1 MKHYSYEDFFIYKY
15 CDGIN
20 LVKERRRDKFLNQDD
35 VSGVMLKDEYELFK
49 ALSHPI
55 RAEIIKL
62 LCECGELSY
71 TEILT
76 ALKIDTGQLNFH
88 LRNISELYIRTEEG
102 NYTLNEAGKLCYYV
116 IKGVKKHIGRE
127 EVSVEPRARIEKR
140 VIAALIDY
148 AIFIGSPFLFI
159 LFLSV
164 WIPFGERGL
173 DPVIFAQFLHAIFFL
188 ALIALMFMETY
199 NGQTIGKYIM
209 KIRAVKETGRKINLV
224 ESIIRN
230 VAKIFFLPFDL
241 LVGLLFFRKKG
252 YIRFADYYTKIK
264 IVDVSGDV
272 LQ

>member
-1 MKHYSYEDFFIYKY
+1 
-15 CDGIN
+15 
-20 LVKERRRDKFLNQDD
+20 
-35 VSGVMLKDEYELFK
+35 MLQDEYELFK

-55 RAEIIKL
+55 RAKIIEL
-62 LCECGELSY
+62 IYENGELSY

-88 LRNISELYIRTEEG
+88 LRNIRELYARTEDG
-102 NYTLNEAGKLCYYV
+102 NYVLNEAGKLGYYV
-116 IKGVKKHIGRE
+116 IRGVKKHTNRE
-127 EVSVEPRARIEKR
+127 EVAVEPQAPVEKR

-148 AIFIGSPFLFI
+148 VTFIGSPFLFI
-159 LFLSV
+159 LFLSL

-173 DPVIFAQFLHAIFFL
+173 DPVIVAQFVHAIFFL
-188 ALIALMFMETY
+188 ALLAMMSMETY

-230 VAKIFFLPFDL
+230 VAKIFFLPLDL
-241 LVGLLFFRKKG
+241 LVGLLFFRKQG

-264 IVDVSGDV
+264 IVDVSGEV
-272 LQ
+272 LE